1 MSRPNVKTPG
11 HHTDAPGARCDSL
24 VVLQTPLRT
33 SEAGIEMAA
42 TAFSERRELAHK
54 TLEFDVE
61 GNALETLTH
70 PYGPLAS

>member
-1 MSRPNVKTPG
+1 
-11 HHTDAPGARCDSL
+11 
-24 VVLQTPLRT
+24 VVLQAPLRT
-33 SEAGIEMAA
+33 SEAGIEIAA